1 MKIENKKVDIFLS
14 GGGVDEGPKCF
25 QDRIK
30 KWYFTAKCLNTYVAN
45 CSSKDLA
52 KEIKIFISKIGL
64 VISELP

>member
-1 MKIENKKVDIFLS
+1 
-14 GGGVDEGPKCF
+14 VDEGPKCF
-25 QDRIK
+25 QDRIRK
-30 KWYFTAKCLNTYVAN
+30 EYFMAKCLNTYVAN